1 MARENKAVVPM
12 LVTFAVFCEV
22 LAVVFTFHPYGS
34 LAAMEGPPE
43 GLLRAAFVFG
53 LAFAATALLR
63 AVLPGPKTPSLFY
76 RPGGATFSRTLY
88 YGFVAAVILTFYRAA
103 LLVALNFTGTEF
115 FTTLP
120 LDFLRAGPTAIF
132 ARIVLA
138 LAAAYL
144 LYGYVQ
150 GLAGGALGRR
160 AGLVVAATLA
170 AATAIWPPAGPGYW
184 VGPRGP
190 WLVFL
195 VWRLPEAIAL
205 AYVCERAR
213 NLLAPFAAVFL
224 IEWFG
229 AVGIGIYAFFGKWPF
244 LFACL
249 VITLAAAEILF
260 AERRRLLR
268 TAGGFF
274 AFIFGRAAG
283 ASLLD
288 AALFAAALAGGYV
301 VVRSLDLIAERSIIA
316 VVVAAAL
323 LVAAAAL
330 WLVEHHRKRKTAAPA
345 LKETGDESAG

>member
-1 MARENKAVVPM
+1 MTDGNKAVVPM
-12 LVTFAVFCEV
+12 LVAFAVFCEV

-34 LAAMEGPPE
+34 LAAMEGAPA
-43 GLLRAAFVFG
+43 GLVQAAFVFG
-53 LAFAATALLR
+53 LAFGATALLR

-76 RPGGATFSRTLY
+76 RRGGASLGRTLY
-88 YGFVAAVILTFYRAA
+88 YGFVAAVILTFYRAV

-120 LDFLRAGPTAIF
+120 MDFLRAGPTAIF

-144 LYGYVQ
+144 FYGYVQ

-160 AGLVVAATLA
+160 AGLVVAAVLA
-170 AATAIWPPAGPGYW
+170 AATAVWPATGPACW
-184 VGPRGP
+184 VGPHRP

-195 VWRLPEAIAL
+195 VWRLPEAMAL

-229 AVGIGIYAFFGKWPF
+229 AVGIGIYAFFGKWPL

-249 VITLAAAEILF
+249 VISLAAAEILF
-260 AERRRLLR
+260 AERRRLVR

-274 AFIFGRAAG
+274 AFMFGRAAG

-288 AALFAAALAGGYV
+288 AALLAAALAGAYV
-301 VVRSLDLIAERSIIA
+301 LVRSLDIIGRRSIIA

-323 LVAAAAL
+323 LAAATAL
-330 WLVEHHRKRKTAAPA
+330 WLVKHYRKSKTAVAAP
-345 LKETGDESAG
+345 EEYGDGSAG

>member
-1 MARENKAVVPM
+1 MTDENKAVIPM
-12 LVTFAVFCEV
+12 LVAFAVFCEV

-34 LAAMEGPPE
+34 LAAMEGAPE

-53 LAFAATALLR
+53 LAFGATALLR

-76 RPGGATFSRTLY
+76 RPGGASLVHTLY
-88 YGFVAAVILTFYRAA
+88 YGFAAAVILTFYRAA

-120 LDFLRAGPTAIF
+120 VDFLRAGPTAIF

-144 LYGYVQ
+144 FYGYVQ

-160 AGLVVAATLA
+160 AGLVVAAALV
-170 AATAIWPPAGPGYW
+170 AATAIWPPTGPGYW
-184 VGPRGP
+184 VGPHRP

-195 VWRLPEAIAL
+195 AWRLPEAVAL

-224 IEWFG
+224 IEWFS

-260 AERRRLLR
+260 AERRRFVR
-268 TAGGFF
+268 AAGGFF
-274 AFIFGRAAG
+274 ALIFRRAAG

-288 AALFAAALAGGYV
+288 AALLAAALAGGYV
-301 VVRSLDLIAERSIIA
+301 VVRSLDLIGQRSIIA

-323 LVAAAAL
+323 LAAAAAL
-330 WLVEHHRKRKTAAPA
+330 WLVERYRKRKTAVAA
-345 LKETGDESAG
+345 LKAPDNESAG

>member
-1 MARENKAVVPM
+1 MTGHNKTVVPM
-12 LVTFAVFCEV
+12 LVTFAVFCEI

-34 LAAMEGPPE
+34 LAAMEGAPE

-76 RPGGATFSRTLY
+76 RSGGAALSRTLY
-88 YGFVAAVILTFYRAA
+88 YAFVAAVLLTFYRTF
-103 LLVALNFTGTEF
+103 LLIALNFTGTEF

-120 LDFLRAGPTAIF
+120 VEFLQAGPTAIF

-144 LYGYVQ
+144 FYGYVQ

-160 AGLVVAATLA
+160 AGLVVAAALA
-170 AATAIWPPAGPGYW
+170 AATAIWPPTGPAYW
-184 VGPRGP
+184 VGAHRP

-213 NLLAPFAAVFL
+213 NLLAPFAAVVL
-224 IEWFG
+224 MEWFG
-229 AVGIGIYAFFGKWPF
+229 AVGVGMYAFFGKWPF

-260 AERRRLLR
+260 AERRRLAR
-268 TAGGFF
+268 TAGNLFGFV
-274 AFIFGRAAG
+274 FGRADG

-288 AALFAAALAGGYV
+288 AALLAAALAGGYV
-301 VVRSLDLIAERSIIA
+301 VVRSLDLIARRSIIA

-323 LVAAAAL
+323 LAAATAL
-330 WLVEHHRKRKTAAPA
+330 WLVERYRKRKAAVAAP
-345 LKETGDESAG
+345 KEYGGERAR

>member
-1 MARENKAVVPM
+1 MTGENKAVIPM
-12 LVTFAVFCEV
+12 LVAFAVFCEI

-43 GLLRAAFVFG
+43 GILQAAFVFG

-76 RPGGATFSRTLY
+76 RPGGATFPRTLY
-88 YGFVAAVILTFYRAA
+88 YAFAAAVILTFYRAA
-103 LLVALNFTGTEF
+103 LVVVLNFTGTEF

-120 LDFLRAGPTAIF
+120 VDFLRAGPTAIF

-144 LYGYVQ
+144 FYGYVQ

-160 AGLVVAATLA
+160 AGLVVAAALA
-170 AATAIWPPAGPGYW
+170 AVTAIWPPTGPGYW
-184 VGPRGP
+184 AGPHRP

-224 IEWFG
+224 MEWFG

-249 VITLAAAEILF
+249 VITLAAGEILL
-260 AERRRLLR
+260 AERRRLAR
-268 TAGGFF
+268 AVGNFF
-274 AFIFGRAAG
+274 ALVFGRAAG

-288 AALFAAALAGGYV
+288 AALLAAALAGGYV
-301 VVRSLDLIAERSIIA
+301 LVRSLDLIARRSLVAII
-316 VVVAAAL
+316 VAAAL
-323 LVAAAAL
+323 LAAAAAL
-330 WLVEHHRKRKTAAPA
+330 WLVQYYRKRKAAAPA
-345 LKETGDESAG
+345 LEEPGDERAA

>member
-1 MARENKAVVPM
+1 MSDDNKAVIPM
-12 LVTFAVFCEV
+12 LVAFAVFCEI

-34 LAAMEGPPE
+34 LSAMEGPPG

-88 YGFVAAVILTFYRAA
+88 YGFVAAVVLTFYRAA

-120 LDFLRAGPTAIF
+120 VDFLRAGPTAIF

-144 LYGYVQ
+144 FYGYVQ

-160 AGLVVAATLA
+160 AGLVVAAALA
-170 AATAIWPPAGPGYW
+170 AATAVWPAVGPAYW
-184 VGPRGP
+184 VGAHRP

-195 VWRLPEAIAL
+195 VWRLPEALAL

-229 AVGIGIYAFFGKWPF
+229 GVGIGLYAFFGKWPF

-260 AERRRLLR
+260 AERRRLAR
-268 TAGGFF
+268 AAVGFF
-274 AFIFGRAAG
+274 SFIFGREAG

-288 AALFAAALAGGYV
+288 AALLAAALAGGYV
-301 VVRSLDLIAERSIIA
+301 VVRSLDLIARRSIIA

-323 LVAAAAL
+323 LAAAAAL
-330 WLVEHHRKRKTAAPA
+330 WFVGYYRKRKTAVAA
-345 LKETGDESAG
+345 LKERGDESAA